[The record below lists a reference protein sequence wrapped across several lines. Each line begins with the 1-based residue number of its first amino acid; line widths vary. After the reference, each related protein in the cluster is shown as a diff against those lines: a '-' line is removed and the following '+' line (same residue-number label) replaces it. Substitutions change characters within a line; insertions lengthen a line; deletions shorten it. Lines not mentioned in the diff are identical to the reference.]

1 VTPHGPGD
9 SRDHDGRGRDR
20 GGRLRGVDP
29 GFVAR
34 FGEYGAQAADELR
47 AGKVVLPSTKLAAGQ
62 TITLQFQGPSETGS
76 TGRAVEGASPGTAP
90 DIEFLRNS
98 SLITPEAARKLGTL
112 SVSEVQFELTRQ
124 PTDAKRTAVTRLLG
138 RDDVLQLEEGYQ
150 SPAHLFLI
158 GILAAAQAWV
168 LGQLGC
174 VLGVGVGALY
184 GYTAHAAFG
193 SPHFMVPWTELAGI
207 VIVVPLFAG
216 LLAWLMTRSRVPMVS
231 RID

>member
-1 VTPHGPGD
+1 M
-9 SRDHDGRGRDR
+9 
-20 GGRLRGVDP
+20 
-29 GFVAR
+29 
-34 FGEYGAQAADELR
+34 
-47 AGKVVLPSTKLAAGQ
+47 
-62 TITLQFQGPSETGS
+62 
-76 TGRAVEGASPGTAP
+76 
-90 DIEFLRNS
+90 
-98 SLITPEAARKLGTL
+98 
-112 SVSEVQFELTRQ
+112 SEVQFELTRK
-124 PTDAKRTAVTRLLG
+124 PTDAKLTAVTRLLG

-150 SPAHLFLI
+150 SPARLFLI
-158 GILAAAQAWV
+158 GILAAAQARV

-216 LLAWLMTRSRVPMVS
+216 LLAWLMTRSRVPMVG